1 MKRFTARLVSLLLA
15 GAVCLSLLAGC
26 SIETP
31 DDPPVDIGTDTP
43 AVVDPSQQL
52 PPEDTEN
59 GTQGEDLQTEVPVI
73 SEDPEINEEQ
83 IEDPEQNP
91 ENTPEEIPP
100 EELLDPNEEML
111 PGEEVV
117 ELPREKF
124 DLPYPI
130 VSLTEEDAKLCLA
143 QTTEVDYDYFT
154 DAVFLGD
161 SVTLGLRNYATK
173 KRKTNPDFLSNAKFI
188 AVGSYGV
195 YEALRTPAETTIHA
209 LYGGVQTQPQDILL
223 AMGARTV
230 FISLGLNDVGLFSMK
245 DHLTHYA
252 TLILRIQMTCPGI
265 RIVIMSTTPL
275 TVEGE
280 KKHLYNYKIDTYN
293 QAVITLAEK
302 YNCYYADIAS
312 VLKDEEGYLAD
323 DLSSD
328 NYCHLENEAY
338 DKIIYYLRTHATP
351 DAVESESDNRE
362 TIILPPAEVEGY
374 EGEMGEG

>member
-26 SIETP
+26 SIEKP
-31 DDPPVDIGTDTP
+31 DDPPVDIGADTPPITDTNE
-43 AVVDPSQQL
+43 QL
-52 PPEDTEN
+52 PSEDTEN
-59 GTQGEDLQTEVPVI
+59 TEPGENETPDIPAIT
-73 SEDPEINEEQ
+73 EDPEVN
-83 IEDPEQNP
+83 EDPIEEPQENP
-91 ENTPEEIPP
+91 SEEIPL
-100 EELLDPNEEML
+100 EELLDPNEEMN
-111 PGEEVV
+111 PEEEVV

-161 SVTLGLRNYATK
+161 SLTLGLRNYATK
-173 KRKTNPDFLSNAKFI
+173 KRKTNPDFLSNAGFI

-195 YEALRTPAETTIHA
+195 YEALKTPSETTIHA
-209 LYGGVQTQPQDILL
+209 LYGGVQTQPQDILA
-223 AMGARTV
+223 AMGAKTV
-230 FISLGLNDVGLFSMK
+230 FISLGLNDVGIFSMK

-265 RIVIMSTTPL
+265 KIVIMSTTPL

-293 QAVITLAEK
+293 QAVIALAEK

-323 DLSSD
+323 ELSSD

-351 DAVESESDNRE
+351 DAVESESENRE
-362 TIILPPAEVEGY
+362 TVIEPPAEVEGY

>member
-26 SIETP
+26 SIEKP
-31 DDPPVDIGTDTP
+31 DDPFVDTGADTPPITDPNEQLPSDNIEPSEGQVPDTP
-43 AVVDPSQQL
+43 A
-52 PPEDTEN
+52 
-59 GTQGEDLQTEVPVI
+59 I
-73 SEDPEINEEQ
+73 SEDPEVN
-83 IEDPEQNP
+83 EDPIEEPQENP
-91 ENTPEEIPP
+91 SDELPP
-100 EELLDPNEEML
+100 EELLDPNEEL
-111 PGEEVV
+111 NPEEEVV

-173 KRKTNPDFLSNAKFI
+173 KRKKNPDFLSNASFI

-195 YEALRTPAETTIHA
+195 YEALKTPSETTIHA
-209 LYGGVQTQPQDILL
+209 LYNGAQTQPQDIL
-223 AMGARTV
+223 ADMGAKTV
-230 FISLGLNDVGLFSMK
+230 FICLGLNDVGLFSMK

-252 TLILRIQMTCPGI
+252 TLILRIQMACPGI
-265 RIVIMSTTPL
+265 KIVIMSTTPL

-293 QAVITLAEK
+293 QAVIALAEK

-312 VLKDEEGYLAD
+312 VLKDEEGYLANE
-323 DLSSD
+323 LSSD

-351 DAVESESDNRE
+351 DAVESESENRE
-362 TIILPPAEVEGY
+362 TVIEPPAEVEGY
-374 EGEMGEG
+374 EGEMGEK